1 MDNALVFEAENHG
14 RYGLKITSAR
24 GVQCIV
30 VDDLPKLQAQFI
42 SRNSKNGVFS
52 GGPSLSVTTADFDS
66 FPHPTLSNV
75 NS

>member
-1 MDNALVFEAENHG
+1 
-14 RYGLKITSAR
+14 
-24 GVQCIV
+24 
-30 VDDLPKLQAQFI
+30 
-42 SRNSKNGVFS
+42 VFS